1 MVKSFLSLSH
11 YLNNV
16 ELFIMPFW
24 YSVFQ
29 DDILDLNKASRY
41 VELTVVVLV
50 AATQLQEFP
59 DCPVVERVEGNRCN
73 AAL

>member
-16 ELFIMPFW
+16 ELFIMPLW

-41 VELTVVVLV
+41 VELTLVVLV

-59 DCPVVERVEGNRCN
+59 DCPVVEIVEGIRCN